1 MLCTLVI
8 DTGTFPYALR
18 EKERLDVM
26 HLGDCYRELKNR
38 RLDSKLQENQQLA
51 DLRDT
56 DLLELDIFFTS

>member
-18 EKERLDVM
+18 EKERLDAM

-38 RLDSKLQENQQLA
+38 RLDSLEKRWAKRAEVELQEKK
-51 DLRDT
+51 
-56 DLLELDIFFTS
+56 E